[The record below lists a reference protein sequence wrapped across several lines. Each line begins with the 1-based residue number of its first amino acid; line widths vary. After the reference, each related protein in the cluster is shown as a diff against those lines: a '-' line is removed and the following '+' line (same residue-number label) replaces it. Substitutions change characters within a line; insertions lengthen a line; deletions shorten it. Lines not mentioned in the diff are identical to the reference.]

1 MKTLQT
7 TPCALVSVV
16 LCLVLAQ
23 ACSTP
28 TKNKTVSSA
37 LPRPG
42 AKVLVGTITNQTG
55 KTFDFPVEQEF
66 HAALARE
73 LQKKDL
79 LAAATPGP
87 GDFVLNLDI
96 ADFRP
101 GDPFKRW
108 VLPGWGCTVLAING
122 GLWEQDG
129 RKLVAEIDHQRTVAA
144 GGFFTV
150 GAEHY
155 ILNDV
160 AHDLAS
166 DLNLRIAQGGDF
178 VVNAKSRAD
187 VVRAIE
193 PGADSRTICLAEVN
207 DRRSETGRIGE
218 RQAAFGASMGDV
230 YFSRSVEGYMRE
242 NLELELTAA
251 GCRLGNTNTAT
262 KLVCNVNKFSIRTHT
277 TPLYWDVIAEMNITV
292 SNLTQSPPQQEELS
306 ATATKRTY
314 VWPTASL
321 CGKVLDESMNK
332 LMAQFRDAK
341 VWR

>member
-1 MKTLQT
+1 MKTHHT
-7 TPCALVSVV
+7 YPSVLFTAV
-16 LCLVLAQ
+16 LCLGLAQ

-28 TKNKTVSSA
+28 TKNKTVSNA
-37 LPRPG
+37 LPRPE
-42 AKVLVGTITNQTG
+42 AKVIVGSITNQTG

-66 HAALARE
+66 RGALAKE

-79 LAAATPGP
+79 LAAATPSP
-87 GDFVLNLDI
+87 GDFVLNLDVT
-96 ADFRP
+96 DFRP

-108 VLPGWGCTVLAING
+108 VVPGWGCTVLAIKG

-129 RKLVAEIDHQRTVAA
+129 RKLVAEIDHQRSVAA
-144 GGFFTV
+144 GGLFTI

-166 DLNLRIAQGGDF
+166 DLKVRIAKGGDF
-178 VVNAKSRAD
+178 VVKAKSRGDA
-187 VVRAIE
+187 VTASE
-193 PGADSRTICLAEVN
+193 PGGDARTVWLEEVN
-207 DRRSETGRIGE
+207 DRRSETGRLGE
-218 RQAAFGASMGDV
+218 RHAAFGVSMGDV
-230 YFSRSVEGYMRE
+230 FFSRSVDGYMRE

-251 GCRLGNTNTAT
+251 GCRLNSTNTAAR
-262 KLVCNVNKFSIRTHT
+262 LACDVNRFSIRTHT
-277 TPLYWDVIAEMNITV
+277 TPLYWDVIAEMSITV
-292 SNLTQSPPQQEELS
+292 SNLTQSPPQKQELS

-321 CGKVLDESMNK
+321 CGTVLDESMDK
-332 LMAQFRDAK
+332 LMAQFRNAK